1 MKRLVMAALVFAA
14 LAGGA
19 GCGSS
24 PASKPSSLS
33 ESGGSNP
40 TSLLITWSSDGNPLV
55 PVCNGATQNCK
66 SDITVLDKTTGAEVT
81 IPITSSSY
89 TAPNSNDSYAVR
101 VNGFDGQGNSI
112 ASEYEV
118 VPAQ

>member
-1 MKRLVMAALVFAA
+1 MKSLVIAALMFAA

-19 GCGSS
+19 GCGTK
-24 PASKPSSLS
+24 PASKPSSLT
-33 ESGGSNP
+33 ESGSNP
-40 TSLLITWSSDGNPLV
+40 TSLLISWSSDGNPLV

-66 SDITVLDKTTGAEVT
+66 NDITVLDKTTGAEVT
-81 IPITSSSY
+81 VPITASSY
-89 TAPNSNDSYAVR
+89 TAPNANDSYAVR

-118 VPAQ
+118 VPVE